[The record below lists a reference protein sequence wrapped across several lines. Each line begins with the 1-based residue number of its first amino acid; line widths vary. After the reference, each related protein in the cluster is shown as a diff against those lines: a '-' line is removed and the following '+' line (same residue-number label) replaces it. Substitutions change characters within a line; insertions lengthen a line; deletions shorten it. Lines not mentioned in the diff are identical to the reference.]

1 MKKMSWKKILVS
13 YLFILIS
20 TILLFFPIDLLTY
33 SNFEINNFGEYL
45 LQNFVIVSIL
55 IFISAL
61 AVLYFN
67 KKIWIKK
74 IILRISL
81 EIMFAFF
88 LVNSIRFLFQYF
100 FLIRFTLQDFI
111 FLSFR
116 DKSFF
121 VSSIEGSLIILMIE
135 TIYLYY
141 KRKESEIENNKFK
154 YIQLKNQLN
163 PHFLFNSLN
172 ILSAMIYTKSANE
185 SVEYIEKLSESYRYV
200 LTNDDKNIILL
211 RKEIE
216 FIHIYGDVLKARFSD
231 GFLLKITLEEE
242 DLNWEIL
249 FMSLQLLVENAF
261 KHNIASKE
269 KPLIINIY
277 SENGYI
283 VVSNNKVIR
292 LDNVISTG
300 IGLKNLKER
309 YKMITKREIEIIDDK
324 EMFIVKIPMI

>member
-1 MKKMSWKKILVS
+1 MSWKKIIVS

-20 TILLFFPIDLLTY
+20 TILLFFPIDILTKENY
-33 SNFEINNFGEYL
+33 IINNISNYL
-45 LQNFVIVSIL
+45 LVNILLVSII
-55 IFISAL
+55 IFISSL

-67 KKIWIKK
+67 NEFWRDKL
-74 IILRISL
+74 ILRI
-81 EIMFAFF
+81 FF
-88 LVNSIRFLFQYF
+88 ELLFTIL
-100 FLIRFTLQDFI
+100 LIHSMQFVIQNIFYNKFTLNDYI
-111 FLSFR
+111 LGSIT

-121 VSSIEGSLIILMIE
+121 ISLLESGFIILIIE
-135 TIYLYY
+135 TIYSYN
-141 KRKESEIENNKFK
+141 KRKENEIEREKFK
-154 YIQLKNQLN
+154 YNQLKNQLN

-200 LTNDDKNIILL
+200 LTNEDKNLILL

-216 FIHIYGDVLKARFSD
+216 FIHMYGDVLKARFSD
-231 GFLLKITLEEE
+231 GFILKITLEEE
-242 DLNWEIL
+242 DLNREIL

-309 YKMITKREIEIIDDK
+309 YKMITKREIEIIEDK

>member
-1 MKKMSWKKILVS
+1 
-13 YLFILIS
+13 
-20 TILLFFPIDLLTY
+20 
-33 SNFEINNFGEYL
+33 
-45 LQNFVIVSIL
+45 
-55 IFISAL
+55 
-61 AVLYFN
+61 
-67 KKIWIKK
+67 
-74 IILRISL
+74 
-81 EIMFAFF
+81 
-88 LVNSIRFLFQYF
+88 
-100 FLIRFTLQDFI
+100 
-111 FLSFR
+111 
-116 DKSFF
+116 
-121 VSSIEGSLIILMIE
+121 MIE